1 MSDLSEAIMVASSA
15 SRGEA
20 PLLEMRSIT
29 KAFGA
34 VVVLRDVSLSCRAGE
49 VHAICGENGA
59 GKSTLMKVLGGVH
72 AHDGGEILIA
82 GARVRLANPAAA
94 RRAGIALIHQEL
106 ALLPHRTVADNI
118 FLGREPSRFGLVDRR
133 AMNAAAE
140 SALRRVGSSID
151 ADALCGSLSLA
162 ERQVVEIAKAVSL
175 DARILV
181 FDEPTAALDDVES
194 EKLFGLM
201 AELRSAGVAML
212 YISHRMAEVMR
223 LADRISVIKD
233 GQLVET
239 LPAAAATV
247 DGLVRAMVGRAL
259 SDFYPHA
266 AERAPGD
273 LVLAIE
279 GGGNAALV
287 DIDFEIR
294 AGEIVGV
301 AGLEA
306 SGKMALA
313 RALFGEEP
321 LVRGRA
327 TAWDGLPAP
336 RSPRHAVRRG
346 IGYLTD
352 DRKRE
357 GLGLRQSLR
366 DNAALGLRSMAW
378 ALSSARK
385 GAADHAHVDAML
397 DRVDVRANNF
407 SMDAGSL
414 SGGNQQKVLVAR
426 WLARK
431 PRLLIICEPTR
442 GVDVGARE
450 CIYRLLRDYADAGGA
465 IVLVSS
471 DVAEIIGMSDRIC
484 VMALGRIVAHLP
496 RGASEEAIIK
506 QAVRHDGISALPPET
521 LR

>member
-1 MSDLSEAIMVASSA
+1 MSDLSEDMMVASSA
-15 SRGEA
+15 PGGDA
-20 PLLEMRSIT
+20 PRLEMRSIT

-72 AHDGGEILIA
+72 AHDGGEILID
-82 GARVRLANPAAA
+82 GAQVQLANPGAA

-118 FLGREPSRFGLVDRR
+118 FLGREPSRFGLIDRR

-140 SALRRVGSSID
+140 RALRRVGSFID
-151 ADALCGSLSLA
+151 VNALCGSLSLA

-194 EKLFGLM
+194 EKLFDLM
-201 AELRSAGVAML
+201 AELRAAGVAML

-223 LADRISVIKD
+223 LADRVSVIKD

-239 LPAAAATV
+239 LPASAATI
-247 DGLVRAMVGRAL
+247 DGLVRAMVGREL
-259 SDFYPHA
+259 SDFYPRA
-266 AERAPGD
+266 VERAAGD
-273 LVLAIE
+273 VVLAID
-279 GGGNAALV
+279 GGGNSALL
-287 DIDFEIR
+287 DIDFKIR
-294 AGEIVGV
+294 AGEIVGI

-313 RALFGEEP
+313 RAMFGVEP
-321 LVRGRA
+321 FSQGRA
-327 TAWDGLPAP
+327 IAWDGLDAP
-336 RSPRHAVRRG
+336 RSPRGAVRRG

-378 ALSSARK
+378 ALANARN
-385 GAADHAHVDAML
+385 GAADDDHVDAML
-397 DRVDVRANNF
+397 TRVDVRADSF
-407 SMDAGSL
+407 SMEAGSL

-450 CIYRLLRDYADAGGA
+450 SIYRLLRDYADAGGA

-506 QAVRHDGISALPPET
+506 QAVRHDGISVRMPENV
-521 LR
+521 R